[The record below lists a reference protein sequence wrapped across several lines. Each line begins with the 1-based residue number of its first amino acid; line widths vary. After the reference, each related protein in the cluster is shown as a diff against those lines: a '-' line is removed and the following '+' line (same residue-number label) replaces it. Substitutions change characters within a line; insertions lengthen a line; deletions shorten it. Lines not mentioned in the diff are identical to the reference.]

1 MTFVDDSL
9 LGAAPIRSAKS
20 GSKSADKQYE
30 AAAANQRSAFENA
43 FADAGKKKQPV
54 ISISAKQATETG
66 TKALTTAVT
75 TTDTVSSSDT
85 AALDPDSA
93 LSLPGFA
100 DNGEMQPA
108 LGYTANAAFRSAAK
122 QMLMPQ
128 TGEEPTVEPEAH
140 GQTFTLAPSESK
152 ANPRASIGLA
162 DLGADATADA
172 GQILDE
178 QAGDKI
184 KVLLKDTNAQLSK
197 RTATSEEA
205 LPSNAQGDADAAIDT
220 APADVSHLLA
230 LLGAAQKPT
239 DADATVPAETTPVL
253 SEFQALA
260 ESAGKAKV
268 GSRDA
273 AAAKASAHSEV
284 DASAATQPG
293 SDKVFR
299 FARAD
304 GKGQAVSMNLA
315 SDSDKGVVT
324 NDTGSASTTA
334 AKAETVTVVEARR
347 YLGFAPSSNASAVTS
362 QIVSNPEWASAL
374 QSSAAP
380 STEVSTGKVLNTLKI
395 QMHPIDLG
403 TVTATLRLK
412 DDELHVEL
420 KVETGDAFRQLSDDQ
435 GAMVKALRAQGF
447 AVDQVSIVFNA
458 PDSSSGNNT
467 QQQAQPQTGQQGRE
481 AAGDGPAQG
490 RGERNDSGSEQQ
502 DSGRWT
508 RNEGTSDASS
518 GAELNRTGDVYM

>member
-9 LGAAPIRSAKS
+9 LGAGPIRSAKS
-20 GSKSADKQYE
+20 GSKSAEKQNE
-30 AAAANQRSAFENA
+30 ATAANQRSAFENA

-75 TTDTVSSSDT
+75 TIDTVSSIDT

-93 LSLPGFA
+93 LCLPGSA

-108 LGYTANAAFRSAAK
+108 LGNTANAAFRSAAK

-152 ANPRASIGLA
+152 ANLRASIGLA
-162 DLGADATADA
+162 DLGADSDA

-184 KVLLKDTNAQLSK
+184 KVLLKDANAQK
-197 RTATSEEA
+197 HTDTKAATSDEA

-230 LLGAAQKPT
+230 LLGAAQKQT
-239 DADATVPAETTPVL
+239 DADATVPAETTQVL

-260 ESAGKAKV
+260 ESAGKAKF
-268 GSRDA
+268 GSKDA
-273 AAAKASAHSEV
+273 VATKASAHSEA
-284 DASAATQPG
+284 DASAVGNATQTG
-293 SDKVFR
+293 SDQVFR
-299 FARAD
+299 FARAV

-347 YLGFAPSSNASAVTS
+347 YLGLAPSSNASAVTS

-395 QMHPIDLG
+395 QMHP
-403 TVTATLRLK
+403 
-412 DDELHVEL
+412 
-420 KVETGDAFRQLSDDQ
+420 
-435 GAMVKALRAQGF
+435 
-447 AVDQVSIVFNA
+447 
-458 PDSSSGNNT
+458 
-467 QQQAQPQTGQQGRE
+467 
-481 AAGDGPAQG
+481 
-490 RGERNDSGSEQQ
+490 
-502 DSGRWT
+502 
-508 RNEGTSDASS
+508 
-518 GAELNRTGDVYM
+518 